1 MSLEESFAIAP
12 ERFLSRPGAAGAMG
26 ALMDEYAR
34 AAELLCA
41 FAETISSTS
50 FEAEREGADP
60 WTVSPRAICS
70 HVRRAA
76 LGYAN
81 DIRRAR
87 GLPHKDREPG
97 LPQGAIHVTA
107 PSELRPALVEALHY
121 TEGALEG
128 LYEASEEEISKITFE
143 VPWGPTFDPD
153 MLLEHAVMHLLRHR
167 RQLER
172 WELSA

>member
-1 MSLEESFAIAP
+1 MTLAEAFRNAP
-12 ERFLSRPGAAGAMG
+12 DRFLARPGAPGAMG

-34 AAELLCA
+34 VAELLCA
-41 FAETISSTS
+41 HVETIDRAV
-50 FEAEREGADP
+50 FEAERESPDP

-81 DIRRAR
+81 DIRKAR
-87 GLPHKDREPG
+87 GLPHEARGPNLPG
-97 LPQGAIHVTA
+97 GEVFVDA
-107 PSELRPALVEALHY
+107 PEALRPALVEALRY

-128 LYEASEEEISKITFE
+128 LYDASEDEVAATTFQ

-153 MLLEHAVMHLLRHR
+153 TLLEHAIVHLLRHR

-172 WELSA
+172 WEG

>member
-1 MSLEESFAIAP
+1 MSFELSFEIAP
-12 ERFLSRPGAAGAMG
+12 ERFLSEPGAEGAMG

-34 AAELLCA
+34 AAELLCG
-41 FAETISSTS
+41 FVESISPEA
-50 FEAEREGADP
+50 FEAERESPDP
-60 WTVSPRAICS
+60 WTVSARAICS

-87 GLPHKDREPG
+87 GLSHEPRG
-97 LPQGAIHVTA
+97 PDLPEGAVSVNA
-107 PSELRPALVEALHY
+107 PSELRPALVEVLQY

-128 LYEASEEEISKITFE
+128 LYGVGEDEIAAITFT

-153 MLLEHAVMHLLRHR
+153 MLLEHAIVHLLRHR

-172 WELSA
+172 W

>member
-1 MSLEESFAIAP
+1 MTRDEAFATAP
-12 ERFLSRPGAAGAMG
+12 ERFLENPGATGAMG

-41 FAETISSTS
+41 HVETIDQAT
-50 FEAEREGADP
+50 FEAERESADP
-60 WTVSPRAICS
+60 WTASPRAICS

-81 DIRRAR
+81 DIRKAR
-87 GLPHKDREPG
+87 GLPHEVRGPS
-97 LPQGAIHVTA
+97 LPDGGVFVDDPAA
-107 PSELRPALVEALHY
+107 LRPALVEALQY

-128 LYEASEEEISKITFE
+128 LYDASEEEVAKITFE

-153 MLLEHAVMHLLRHR
+153 MLLEHAIVHLLRHR

-172 WELSA
+172 WVA

>member
-1 MSLEESFAIAP
+1 MTRDEAFDTAP
-12 ERFLSRPGAAGAMG
+12 DRFLANSGATGAMG

-41 FAETISSTS
+41 YVETIDQAT
-50 FEAEREGADP
+50 FEAERESADP
-60 WTVSPRAICS
+60 WTVSPRAICA

-76 LGYAN
+76 HGYAN
-81 DIRRAR
+81 DIRKAR
-87 GLPHKDREPG
+87 GLPHEPRG
-97 LPQGAIHVTA
+97 PNLPGGELVVDA
-107 PSELRPALVEALHY
+107 PAALRPALVEALRY

-128 LYEASEEEISKITFE
+128 LYDAGEEEVAAIMFA

-153 MLLEHAVMHLLRHR
+153 MLLEHAIVHLLRHR

-172 WELSA
+172 WGN

>member
-1 MSLEESFAIAP
+1 
-12 ERFLSRPGAAGAMG
+12 
-26 ALMDEYAR
+26 MDEYAR
-34 AAELLCA
+34 AAEQLCA
-41 FAETISSTS
+41 FVETLHREV
-50 FEAEREGADP
+50 FAAERPSADP

-81 DIRRAR
+81 DIRKAR
-87 GLPHKDREPG
+87 GLPHEPRG
-97 LPQGAIHVTA
+97 PNLPGGKLFVEW
-107 PSELRPALVEALHY
+107 PEDLRPSLVEALHY
-121 TEGALEG
+121 TEGAVEG
-128 LYEASEEEISKITFE
+128 LYDATEQQVSEITFQ

-172 WELSA
+172 W